1 MIKQSIAAGLTAA
14 LLLSLSAC
22 GPQDKPSAA
31 SRRFSKCAEEL
42 NGIPA
47 LAELRKSRNKTDQE
61 NQRPFEGMELAL
73 TINEMVTS
81 QVDEKNVDDLC
92 YAQDTRENFDKLIK
106 ALSENNMPPTV
117 DFIEGLWLDPALE
130 TDWLKSGNLI
140 GNLTFDRRKAK
151 KSHGQEFIDSVA
163 RNDQLL
169 ASLWKSFP
177 PRKKFFRYPHFKT
190 ADDRDREL
198 TSAYLKQNG
207 YIEVPVTI
215 ESPEEVFGQ
224 MYCSALS
231 KGNVECAK
239 LIKANFFSL
248 LLDVASKARV
258 EARAKAGH
266 DIKHI
271 LSVRASQLTCD
282 TLGEMLIWFK
292 GLGAKFISLD
302 EALSDPYY
310 QAKEARSASDSSMR
324 H

>member
-14 LLLSLSAC
+14 LLFSLSAC

-47 LAELRKSRNKTDQE
+47 LAELRKSRNKPDQE
-61 NQRPFEGMELAL
+61 NQKPFEGMELAL

-92 YAQDTRENFDKLIK
+92 YAQDKRENFDKLIK
-106 ALSENNMPPTV
+106 ALSENSMPPTV
-117 DFIEGLWLDPALE
+117 SFIEGMWLDPALQ

-151 KSHGQEFIDSVA
+151 KSHGQEFVDNIA
-163 RNDQLL
+163 RNDHLL

-198 TSAYLKQNG
+198 TSEYLKKNG

-224 MYCSALS
+224 MYCAALS
-231 KGNVECAK
+231 KGNLECAK

-248 LLDVASKARV
+248 LLEVASKARA
-258 EARAKAGH
+258 EAREKAGRE
-266 DIKHI
+266 IKHV

-282 TLGEMLIWFK
+282 TLGEMLAWFK
-292 GLGAKFISLD
+292 GLGARFVSID
-302 EALSDPYY
+302 EALSDRYY
-310 QAKEARSASDSSMR
+310 DTKQARAASESSMR